1 MTPSNSTIWQ
11 SHLFTC
17 VWHAQGS
24 VTTPGGSRRF
34 GSFAGRF
41 ALASSNPTHNREML
55 DNYDLLSPEQLRIG
69 ARKMRNELDNLYK
82 AGQTCSLKTAFA
94 TCCMLL
100 SDLVYSIVTPCRA
113 NAAINRDS
121 LMHNKDLP
129 SIALE
134 QCP

>member
-1 MTPSNSTIWQ
+1 MTLSYSTVSQ

-17 VWHAQGS
+17 FWHAQGS

-82 AGQTCSLKTAFA
+82 AGQTCSMLQTASA
-94 TCCMLL
+94 HYCMLV
-100 SDLVYSIVTPCRA
+100 STISYS
-113 NAAINRDS
+113 S
-121 LMHNKDLP
+121 YSLP
-129 SIALE
+129 S
-134 QCP
+134 